1 MDVNL
6 QQRCACALLLLLLLC
21 GGVLTPL
28 PACCVLSPPACCLLQ
43 RMNEELTY
51 QDSHADRIRNDA
63 DTLQYKLQN
72 VNREGF
78 KRI

>member
-1 MDVNL
+1 MPL
-6 QQRCACALLLLLLLC
+6 RL
-21 GGVLTPL
+21 L
-28 PACCVLSPPACCLLQ
+28 PAACLPAACCCLSQ

-63 DTLQYKLQN
+63 DTLQYKLQT

>member
-1 MDVNL
+1 
-6 QQRCACALLLLLLLC
+6 
-21 GGVLTPL
+21 
-28 PACCVLSPPACCLLQ
+28 
-43 RMNEELTY
+43 MNEELLY